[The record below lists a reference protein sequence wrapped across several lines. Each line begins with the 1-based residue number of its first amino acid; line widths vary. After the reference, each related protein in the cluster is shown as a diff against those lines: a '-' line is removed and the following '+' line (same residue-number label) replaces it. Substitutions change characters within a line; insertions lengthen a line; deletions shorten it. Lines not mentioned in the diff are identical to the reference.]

1 MQRFDEKAFGHFRKL
16 RDCVNT
22 SFEKMR
28 EETEKKLRH
37 PATSIR
43 WHFYLVAL
51 IVLLSWF
58 FGPGSFIVTPI
69 KELIRANSVSVDGM
83 FFFFLLLFGFAGW
96 VIVVA
101 LLSRPFFRYTTSGSD
116 AAGAEVSTDNTAGAP
131 VSRCTTSVPG
141 AAAASSADGAA
152 HTPVRRWIKSVFL
165 LFYSVVIL
173 PALPFLLILGP
184 SLAVGANT
192 TSILFSYVLVAV
204 VSLVAWLLMFGLMTM
219 VGGSVPHL
227 LFMLLSSVSREKNDA
242 IIPGY
247 INMVQ
252 GAARQVVEKEE
263 FNNLTADDWQR
274 IEAIVRWK
282 FDGANGRLQA
292 FSLGVGALGLL
303 GILALLF
310 SQEEIRSSLR
320 RFGYGL
326 MTILGMEI
334 PEFDVSA
341 VFTVVVVGIVFLLA
355 ARYFAR
361 SYIELRV
368 LEAMGIICSLAAS
381 GCADQQRS
389 APTGES
395 APLPAPAPPDAVPSP
410 DATATVM
417 PVASRNASDV
427 AQSAGDSSST
437 AAAPMPSV
445 APGSEA
451 PGDAA
456 PSASTAGASVH
467 SSGELLNA
475 TASSDGQALAL
486 AEGSPPCAVPT
497 NGTPDA
503 AQLPGDSSSDV
514 ADTPAS
520 SDVLGDPPAHADH
533 RF

>member
-43 WHFYLVAL
+43 WHFFVVFPT
-51 IVLLSWF
+51 VLLSWF
-58 FGPGSFIVTPI
+58 FGPGWFIMTST
-69 KELIRANSVSVDGM
+69 KELIQANGVSFDGIWEGI
-83 FFFFLLLFGFAGW
+83 FFSLLLILGFFGWGIA
-96 VIVVA
+96 VA
-101 LLSRPFFRYTTSGSD
+101 LIS
-116 AAGAEVSTDNTAGAP
+116 AP
-131 VSRCTTSVPG
+131 VYWHATRKPAVAKAESGTHN
-141 AAAASSADGAA
+141 SADDAL
-152 HTPVRRWIKSVFL
+152 HRRIRSGL
-165 LFYSVVIL
+165 LLIYSVVIL

-184 SLAVGANT
+184 SLARGANT
-192 TSILFSYVLVAV
+192 TPILVSYVLSFVI
-204 VSLVAWLLMFGLMTM
+204 SLSIWVLMFALMIAISA
-219 VGGSVPHL
+219 SVPHI
-227 LFMLLSSVSREKNDA
+227 LFMLLSSVSREKSDA
-242 IIPGY
+242 LIPGY

-437 AAAPMPSV
+437 AAAPLPSV

-456 PSASTAGASVH
+456 PSASTAGASAR
-467 SSGELLNA
+467 SSGEPLSAAL
-475 TASSDGQALAL
+475 SSDGQALTA
-486 AEGSPPCAVPT
+486 AEGSPPCAAPAS
-497 NGTPDA
+497 GTPDA
-503 AQLPGDSSSDV
+503 AQ
-514 ADTPAS
+514 
-520 SDVLGDPPAHADH
+520 
-533 RF
+533 